1 MAAKK
6 YPEDKTMAKTVEEL
20 QSELEGAFSSIE
32 AMNAKNSELLGEL
45 KTERKANRSK
55 DVTSEE
61 YYKLKDQHDELQ
73 DSFNKLEHTQKGS
86 LKDIEKLTATNDGLN
101 ATNTKLIIDDGL
113 SLALRGL
120 ERFDIREG
128 GEAVAIRTLKEMNP
142 TIVDG
147 KAMFGDKP
155 AIEFIG
161 EWANSDASKFY
172 LKSKENSGG
181 GAGGGG
187 GQGGNNEAKYF
198 DKKSPDFNLTKQG
211 EILKTNP
218 ELYNQLIK

>member
-1 MAAKK
+1 M
-6 YPEDKTMAKTVEEL
+6 PKTIEEL
-20 QSELEGAFSSIE
+20 QTDLDSALASIE
-32 AMNAKNSELLGEL
+32 AMSGKNSELLKEL
-45 KTERKANRSK
+45 KTERKANRAQ

-61 YYKLKDQHDELQ
+61 YYKLQDQFDTLQ
-73 DSFNKLEHTQKGS
+73 DNFNKLDHASKGS
-86 LKDIEKLTATNDGLN
+86 LKEIEKLTATNDGLN

-128 GEAVAIRTLKEMNP
+128 GEAVAIRTLKELNP

-161 EWANSDASKFY
+161 EWANSDASSFY

-181 GAGGGG
+181 GAGGGSGKG
-187 GQGGNNEAKYF
+187 GHNEAKYF
-198 DKKSPDFNLTKQG
+198 DKTSSEFNLTKQG
-211 EILKTNP
+211 EVLKTNP
-218 ELYNQLIK
+218 ELYKQLTK